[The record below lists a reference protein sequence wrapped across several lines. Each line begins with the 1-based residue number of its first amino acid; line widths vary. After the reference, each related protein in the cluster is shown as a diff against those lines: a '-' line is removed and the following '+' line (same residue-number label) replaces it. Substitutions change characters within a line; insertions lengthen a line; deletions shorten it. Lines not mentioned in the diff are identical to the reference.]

1 MSQDDENVLYCYM
14 LYTFICC
21 PCIMRRKVCLRN
33 VRSTKHPS
41 AKHPLAKR
49 PVGKTSD
56 SETSDGETSIGG
68 TSAHDLFVMRSLIH
82 VFIWLVSNLVG

>member
-14 LYTFICC
+14 FYTFICC
-21 PCIMRRKVCLRN
+21 PCIMRRKVCLQN

-49 PVGKTSD
+49 PVGKTS
-56 SETSDGETSIGG
+56 
-68 TSAHDLFVMRSLIH
+68 
-82 VFIWLVSNLVG
+82 VG